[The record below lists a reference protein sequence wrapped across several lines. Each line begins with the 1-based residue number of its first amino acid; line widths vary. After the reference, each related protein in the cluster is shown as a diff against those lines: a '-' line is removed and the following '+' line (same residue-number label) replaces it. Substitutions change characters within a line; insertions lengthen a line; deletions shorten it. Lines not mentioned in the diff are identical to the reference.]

1 MIHHALLVSRNDS
14 LGRPICI
21 SRVAGCDGR
30 LSTSAPEPDRPPRA
44 QAALERALRE
54 LFDEDHGNLFERIED
69 TVMRVAFEFSHR
81 NQIQAARLLGISRNV
96 LRARLIRAKEIA
108 AMK

>member
-1 MIHHALLVSRNDS
+1 MLLS
-14 LGRPICI
+14 
-21 SRVAGCDGR
+21 
-30 LSTSAPEPDRPPRA
+30 
-44 QAALERALRE
+44 ALRE

-81 NQIQAARLLGISRNV
+81 NQIQAARL
-96 LRARLIRAKEIA
+96 IRAKEIA

>member
-1 MIHHALLVSRNDS
+1 VLRLIAPGRQACSRM
-14 LGRPICI
+14 RAAI
-21 SRVAGCDGR
+21 RT
-30 LSTSAPEPDRPPRA
+30 STGSNGVLPGAPC
-44 QAALERALRE
+44 E
-54 LFDEDHGNLFERIED
+54 LFDEDDGNLFEHIED

-81 NQIQAARLLGISRNV
+81 NRIQAARLLGISRNV